1 MIVWTPVD
9 SVDERRVQVV
19 QRVVAIPHV
28 QRVAVGEERL
38 AAARLDVIAQHLG
51 VLMAQKRH
59 VAHLA
64 EMDFDGDE
72 LILEIDLIDA
82 GLLDEPLEFGEDAV
96 PRLGMHVREAHL

>member
-1 MIVWTPVD
+1 MEQTG
-9 SVDERRVQVV
+9 RRSTAASCFFHAQSPYFAV
-19 QRVVAIPHV
+19 PH
-28 QRVAVGEERL
+28 RRAGRL